1 MITHRK
7 QTMEMANEIYVVTM
21 EEKGISRLLFLELEE
36 VESHVG
42 VDQAKN
48 R

>member
-1 MITHRK
+1 
-7 QTMEMANEIYVVTM
+7 MEMAHEIYGVTM

-42 VDQAKN
+42 LDQTKN